1 MSRDEPVNEPKPGGK
16 SFVISK
22 RLVWEAWRRVKANRG
37 AAGVDEESIQA
48 FEANLRGN
56 LYKVWNRMSSGS
68 YMPPP
73 VRAVEI
79 PKKGGGSRLL
89 GVPTVA
95 DRVAQ
100 TVARLVLE
108 PEVEPVFHPDSY
120 GYRPKRSAH
129 DALRT
134 CRTRCWKYDWVIDLD
149 LKSFFDTLDHSLV
162 LKAVAHHTDLR
173 WVLLYVERWLKAPL
187 QLENGTLKQ
196 RDRGSSQGSAIS
208 PVLANLFLHYA
219 LDMWLVR
226 EFPDIPFERYADD
239 EILHCKTQ
247 QQAQMVLDRIVE
259 RLAQVGLELNLDKT
273 RIVYCKDSNRTG
285 SHEHQQ
291 FTFLGYTFR
300 PRLARSRAGGLFV
313 SFSPAICDEAA
324 KKIRR
329 IIKRWRLHRWS
340 SVTLAEIAHEINPIV
355 RGWIGYYGRFYPSE
369 LFRSLRHIDRYLV
382 RWVTQ
387 KYKRL
392 RRRPRRA
399 AELLV
404 SVARREPGL
413 FAHWQAGVSPSGG

>member
-1 MSRDEPVNEPKPGGK
+1 
-16 SFVISK
+16 
-22 RLVWEAWRRVKANRG
+22 
-37 AAGVDEESIQA
+37 
-48 FEANLRGN
+48 
-56 LYKVWNRMSSGS
+56 
-68 YMPPP
+68 
-73 VRAVEI
+73 
-79 PKKGGGSRLL
+79 
-89 GVPTVA
+89 
-95 DRVAQ
+95 
-100 TVARLVLE
+100 
-108 PEVEPVFHPDSY
+108 
-120 GYRPKRSAH
+120 
-129 DALRT
+129 
-134 CRTRCWKYDWVIDLD
+134 
-149 LKSFFDTLDHSLV
+149 
-162 LKAVAHHTDLR
+162 
-173 WVLLYVERWLKAPL
+173 
-187 QLENGTLKQ
+187 
-196 RDRGSSQGSAIS
+196 
-208 PVLANLFLHYA
+208 
-219 LDMWLVR
+219 MWLVR